1 MPIDPVLDLTADN
14 IKDYVYVKTNVGGW
28 FFDAWIS
35 MEHSSKLTITDHPVQ
50 TGAAISDHAFLQPR
64 SLSMEIGMSDVATSF
79 IPGQFD
85 GDWSRSVA
93 AYKVILELQRLRI
106 PVQILTRLG
115 LLENMLIES
124 ITAPD
129 DYTTLNGLKV
139 QVTFRQIMVATVK
152 TVKVSSRP
160 VQDNQASR
168 GRQEP
173 QSLTEDQRSSLLY
186 KMTGEVTTGLRIN
199 SGGR

>member
-115 LLENMLIES
+115 SARKYAYREYNRAGRLYN
-124 ITAPD
+124 
-129 DYTTLNGLKV
+129 LKW
-139 QVTFRQIMVATVK
+139 
-152 TVKVSSRP
+152 SEG
-160 VQDNQASR
+160 ASNVPPNH
-168 GRQEP
+168 GRY
-173 QSLTEDQRSSLLY
+173 SKD
-186 KMTGEVTTGLRIN
+186 G
-199 SGGR
+199 